1 MTSPLDHAARA
12 ASSSMSSRPAPAV
25 GDEIGP
31 LTVPIDRARL
41 VRYAGASGDFNP
53 IHYNERVARSVGLD
67 GVIAHGML
75 TMALAGRLVTDW
87 SGDPGS
93 LAAFEVRF
101 TRPVVVPDPG
111 SALLTVVGRVAEVS
125 VPGTGG
131 RGTARVDL
139 TVTVD
144 GKKVL
149 GKARATVLF

>member
-1 MTSPLDHAARA
+1 MTRPEARA
-12 ASSSMSSRPAPAV
+12 AAV

-31 LTVPIDRARL
+31 LVVAVDRARL

-53 IHYNERVARSVGLD
+53 IHWNERVATAVGLD

-87 SGDPGS
+87 AGDPGAVAS
-93 LAAFEVRF
+93 FDVRF

-111 SALLTVVGRVAEVS
+111 AVDVTIAGRVADITDGDDGS
-125 VPGTGG
+125 
-131 RGTARVDL
+131 RTARIDL
-139 TVTVD
+139 VVTVD

-149 GKARATVLF
+149 GKARATVRLAQEVQ

>member
-1 MTSPLDHAARA
+1 MTRPEARVA
-12 ASSSMSSRPAPAV
+12 AV

-31 LTVPIDRARL
+31 LVVAVDRARL

-53 IHYNERVARSVGLD
+53 IHWNERVATAVGLD

-87 SGDPGS
+87 AGDPGAVAS
-93 LAAFEVRF
+93 FVVRF

-111 SALLTVVGRVAEVS
+111 AVDVTIAGRVADITDGDAGS
-125 VPGTGG
+125 
-131 RGTARVDL
+131 RTARIDL
-139 TVTVD
+139 VVTVD

-149 GKARATVLF
+149 GKARATVRLAQEVQ

>member
-1 MTSPLDHAARA
+1 MTRPEARA
-12 ASSSMSSRPAPAV
+12 AAV

-31 LTVPIDRARL
+31 LVVAVDRARL

-53 IHYNERVARSVGLD
+53 IHWNERVATAVGLD

-87 SGDPGS
+87 AGDPGAVAS
-93 LAAFEVRF
+93 FDVRF

-111 SALLTVVGRVAEVS
+111 AVDVTIAGRVADITAGDDGS
-125 VPGTGG
+125 
-131 RGTARVDL
+131 RTARIDL
-139 TVTVD
+139 IVTVD

-149 GKARATVLF
+149 GKARATVRLAQEVQ